1 MIRRTKVQD
10 GAKRK
15 AKIVAALIHHGIAK
29 APTATNVPKRSFCL
43 KISESPAKP
52 EHVMTADA
60 HSHPVQVSEVQ
71 ISEVPASRVHG
82 ADSEPLFSA
91 PYAPPDEEIAGCLL
105 AQGARPAEAEARID
119 RLATGLI
126 EAIRRRTGGL
136 GGIED
141 FLHAYSLSTP
151 EGLALM
157 VLAEALL
164 RVPDATTA
172 DRLIEDKLATG
183 DWLSSDLKSHT
194 LLVSAS
200 AWTLGIT
207 ARIIHPGETPD
218 GILDGLIRRLGLPV
232 VRGATREAMRL
243 LGSHFVLG
251 QTIQEAL
258 RRTGSGRER
267 YSFDMLG
274 EGARTA
280 TDAARYLSAYA
291 AAIDAIGASA
301 GDRALPDRPGISVKL
316 SALHPRFEAVSRER
330 VLAELVPDLIALAR
344 QARRHDLNFTVDA
357 EEADRLELTL
367 EVFAAA
373 VADPSLRG
381 WDGFGLAVQAYQK
394 RADAVIDFVAERAR
408 AHGRR
413 LMVRLVKGAYWD
425 SEIKRAQERGL
436 ADYPVF
442 TRKPMTD
449 LCYLACAHRL
459 LAARPRLYPQF
470 ATHNALTVASVI
482 EDAGGV
488 ADFEFQRLHGMGE
501 VLYEMLLAE
510 HPQASCRIYAP
521 VGGHRDLLA
530 YLVRRL
536 LENGANSSFV
546 SAAADPGVPIA
557 ALLKRPQSAIGDPRH
572 ARHKRIPLPRDLYAP
587 ARRNSAGVEFGERA
601 ALDDLLARINQA
613 AGAGVAA
620 PLVDGMVLGGRVRAL
635 KSPIDGATIGEV
647 TEGDAVITAAAM
659 TAAEAGFADWAAT
672 PVERRAVVLERAA
685 DLLEARRG
693 PLIALMTREGGKT
706 LDDGL
711 AELREAVD
719 FCRYYAAQARLELS
733 PQPMPGPTGESDVLR
748 YRGRGVFVCI
758 SPWNFPL
765 SIFLGQVSAA
775 LVAGNAVVAKPAEQ
789 TPLIAAAAVR
799 ILHEAGVPASG
810 LHLVPGD
817 GSVGAAL
824 VEDARVAGVAFTGST
839 EVARIVNRALARKD
853 APIVPLIA
861 ETGGINAMIADATAL
876 PEQVTDDVV
885 TSAFRSAGQRCSAL
899 RLLCVQDDVAERVL
913 EMVAGAA
920 RELKLGDPRDPATH
934 VGPVIDAEA
943 RDRLE
948 GWIAQPPAQARLHLR
963 WGRAALPAAG
973 TYVGPTIIELARAA
987 DLTEEVFGPILHVV
1001 RWRAEALDAL
1011 IDDIARNRYGLTLGV
1026 HSRIDRTVNHIVAR
1040 LAHGNVY
1047 VNRNMIGAVVGT
1059 QPFGGSGL
1067 SGTGP
1072 KAGGPNYL
1080 RRFAAEQVVT
1090 INTAAAG
1097 GNASLL
1103 TAEE

>member
-1 MIRRTKVQD
+1 MTSD
-10 GAKRK
+10 
-15 AKIVAALIHHGIAK
+15 ALS
-29 APTATNVPKRSFCL
+29 R
-43 KISESPAKP
+43 
-52 EHVMTADA
+52 
-60 HSHPVQVSEVQ
+60 QVSSQVFSH
-71 ISEVPASRVHG
+71 IPGADPDASRSAPG
-82 ADSEPLFSA
+82 FRA
-91 PYAPPDEEIAGCLL
+91 PYAPPDEEIASTLL
-105 AQGARPAEAEARID
+105 AAAARPAAAEERID
-119 RLATGLI
+119 RRATGLI

-141 FLHAYSLSTP
+141 FLHVYSLSTR

-164 RVPDATTA
+164 RVPDAATA

-183 DWLSSDLKSHT
+183 DWSSPEKSNT

-218 GILDGLIRRLGLPV
+218 SILESLIRRLGLPV
-232 VRGATREAMRL
+232 VRTATREAMRL

-258 RRTGSGRER
+258 RRAGTARKR

-280 TDAARYLSAYA
+280 DDAGRYLSAYA
-291 AAIDAIGASA
+291 AAIEAIGASA
-301 GDRALPDRPGISVKL
+301 GNQALPDRPGISVKL
-316 SALHPRFEAVSRER
+316 SALHPRFEAVSRQR
-330 VLAELVPDLIALAR
+330 VLAELVPNVIVLAR
-344 QARRHDLNFTVDA
+344 EARRHDLNFTVDA
-357 EEADRLELTL
+357 EEADRLELSL
-367 EVFAAA
+367 EVIAA
-373 VADPSLRG
+373 VLADPSLRG

-394 RADAVIDFVAERAR
+394 RAGAVIDWLAETAQ
-408 AHGRR
+408 ALGRR

-425 SEIKRAQERGL
+425 SEVKRAQERGL

-442 TRKPMTD
+442 TRKAMTD

-488 ADFEFQRLHGMGE
+488 ADYEFQRLHGMGE

-510 HPQASCRIYAP
+510 LPQAACRVYAP

-546 SAAADPGVPIA
+546 SAAADPTVPIA
-557 ALLKRPQSAIGDPRH
+557 ALLRRPQTLIGDPRQ
-572 ARHKRIPLPRDLYAP
+572 ARHKSIPLPRDLYAP
-587 ARRNSAGVEFGERA
+587 ERTNSTGVEFGDRA
-601 ALDDLLARINQA
+601 ALAGLLAEIEQA
-613 AGAGVAA
+613 VGAADAVPLIDGVALA
-620 PLVDGMVLGGRVRAL
+620 GSARAVR
-635 KSPIDGATIGEV
+635 SPIDGATVGQVI
-647 TEGDAVITAAAM
+647 EGDAAIASAAM
-659 TAAEAGFADWAAT
+659 TAAEAGFPAWEAV
-672 PVERRAVVLERAA
+672 PVERRAAMLERAG

-693 PLIALMTREGGKT
+693 RLISLMQREAGKT
-706 LDDGL
+706 IDDAV
-711 AELREAVD
+711 AEVREAVD
-719 FCRYYAAQARLELS
+719 FCRYYAAQARRQLA
-733 PQPMPGPTGESDVLR
+733 PRPMPGPTGESNVLVQ
-748 YRGRGVFVCI
+748 RGRGVFICI

-789 TPLIAAAAVR
+789 TPLIAAETVR
-799 ILHEAGVPASG
+799 ILHAAGVPATT

-817 GSVGAAL
+817 GEVGAAL
-824 VEDARVAGVAFTGST
+824 VADARVAGVAFTGST
-839 EVARIVNRALARKD
+839 AVARSINHVLADRD
-853 APIVPLIA
+853 GPIVPFIA
-861 ETGGINAMIADATAL
+861 ETGGINPMIVDATAL
-876 PEQVTDDVV
+876 PEQVTDDVI

-899 RLLCVQDDVAERVL
+899 RLLCVQDDVAERIL
-913 EMVAGAA
+913 AMIEGAA
-920 RELKLGDPRDPATH
+920 RELKLGDPRDPSTH
-934 VGPVIDAEA
+934 VGPVIDQEA
-943 RDRLE
+943 RNRLE
-948 GWIAQPPAQARLHLR
+948 GWIANPPAQARLRFR
-963 WGRAALPAAG
+963 WDGALPAPG
-973 TYVGPTIIELARAA
+973 TYLAPAIIELKRAT
-987 DLTEEVFGPILHVV
+987 DLNEEVFGPILHVV
-1001 RWRAEALDAL
+1001 RWRAGELDGL
-1011 IDDIARNRYGLTLGV
+1011 LDEIARNRTGLTLGI
-1026 HSRIDRTVNHIVAR
+1026 HSRIDKAVSHIAAR
-1040 LAHGNVY
+1040 LCHGNVY

-1072 KAGGPNYL
+1072 KAGGPGYL
-1080 RRFAAEQVVT
+1080 ERFAVEQVVT